1 MDYRARGGSKVC
13 PLGLGMDEPRLSHQ
27 QSYPDDALSPG
38 SCSHMLLA
46 GNAFPPSLVSV
57 SHPVLLRASFSD
69 ISSCSKRISLCR
81 FPQSLAFSKKL
92 KTGASLPS
100 SVPIYK

>member
-27 QSYPDDALSPG
+27 QSYPDDAPG